1 MPTTDFGDPRHV
13 SLLVEQIRKKA
24 VESWTI
30 MEVCGGQTHA
40 ILRYG
45 IDQLLPDSLR
55 IVHGPGCPVCVTPM
69 ESIDRAIQIA
79 SSPGVVF
86 CTFGDMLRV
95 PGSRGDLMQ
104 ARSNGADIRIIQTP
118 LEAYR
123 IALEESSR
131 GAEFD
136 RKSGRQ
142 VVLFA
147 IGFETTAPATAM
159 AIRLA
164 KQSKLDCFSAL
175 VCHVL
180 VPPALEAIFS
190 DPFHGIDGLLAAG
203 HVCTIAGYRPYESI
217 AQRHSIPIAITGF
230 EPVDLLRGILAV
242 IEQLQAGRSKFSAVN
257 SYEHIAGIDGNIHAQ
272 SLVDEV
278 FEISDQLWRG
288 MGSLPRSGLKLRK
301 SYASFDAN
309 HRFEFESVVPRE
321 PSICRAA
328 DVLRGK
334 IRPIECPEFG
344 KRCNPSNPIGA
355 PMVSNEGACAAYYI
369 YQSLAVRKTQTL
381 ET

>member
-1 MPTTDFGDPRHV
+1 
-13 SLLVEQIRKKA
+13 
-24 VESWTI
+24 
-30 MEVCGGQTHA
+30 
-40 ILRYG
+40 
-45 IDQLLPDSLR
+45 
-55 IVHGPGCPVCVTPM
+55 
-69 ESIDRAIQIA
+69 
-79 SSPGVVF
+79 
-86 CTFGDMLRV
+86 
-95 PGSRGDLMQ
+95 MQ
-104 ARSNGADIRIIQTP
+104 ARSNGADIRIIQSP

-131 GAEFD
+131 GTKFD
-136 RKSGRQ
+136 GKSGRQ

-164 KQSKLDCFSAL
+164 QQSKLDCFSAL

-190 DPFHGIDGLLAAG
+190 DPLHGIDGLLAAG
-203 HVCTIAGYRPYESI
+203 HVCTIAGYRPYEAI
-217 AQRHSIPIAITGF
+217 AERHCIPIAITGF

-242 IEQLQAGRSKFSAVN
+242 IEQLQASRSKYSVVN
-257 SYEHIAGIDGNIHAQ
+257 SYEHIAGIDGNSHAQ
-272 SLVDEV
+272 TLVDEV
-278 FEISDQLWRG
+278 FEINDQLWRG
-288 MGSLPRSGLKLRK
+288 IGSLPSSGLKLREP
-301 SYASFDAN
+301 YASFDAN
-309 HRFEFESVVPRE
+309 HRFEFESVAAKE

-344 KRCNPSNPIGA
+344 KKCNPSNPIGA
-355 PMVSNEGACAAYYI
+355 PMVSNEGACAAYYL
-369 YQSLAVRKTQTL
+369 YQSLAVEKTETL